1 VTRRFVHL
9 VNPAKVPPS
18 SDLHAA
24 QPVTFES
31 IRRARQVAEGQ
42 VEVRLLSAQYPED
55 DEIIPGFFD
64 RTPHLQRSIL
74 DLGAFHPPRK
84 LPLIQDIIDR
94 LRDHAG
100 DADFLIYSNADIA
113 LMPGFYVAVDRLL
126 DEGADALIINRRTI
140 RPVYTKAED
149 IELMYAQAGRVHPG
163 FDCIVFTPQVAS
175 RIQLHELCVG
185 IPRFYRGLCLSVAAF
200 AQKLAVYRDLHLTF
214 HLGNDMIWVRRA
226 CRQYARHNRDEYL
239 KVLRDLEQQ
248 IGPIRNHAA
257 AHGMRLESSVGW
269 LVRELTRA
277 GLRGLHDRVGR
288 WLTWI

>member
-1 VTRRFVHL
+1 VTRRFAHL
-9 VNPAKVPPS
+9 VNPAGVPPS

-31 IRRARQVAEGQ
+31 IRRAKQVAERR

-55 DEIIPGFFD
+55 DGIIPGFFE
-64 RTPHLQRSIL
+64 RTPPLQRSIL
-74 DLGAFHPPRK
+74 DLGAFRPPRK
-84 LPLIQDIIDR
+84 LPLIQDIIER

-163 FDCIVFTPQVAS
+163 FDCIVFTPEVAS
-175 RIQLHELCVG
+175 KIRLHELCVG
-185 IPRFYRGLCLSVAAF
+185 IPRFYRGLCLNVAAF
-200 AQKLAVYRDLHLTF
+200 ARKLAVHRDLHLTF

-226 CRQYARHNRDEYL
+226 YRQYARHNRDEYRR
-239 KVLRDLEQQ
+239 VLRDLEQQ
-248 IGPIRNHAA
+248 IGPIRDHPA
-257 AHGMRLESSVGW
+257 AHGMRLESSAAW